1 MTKEPLT
8 EVTISMK
15 KLRLIC
21 DYYELPLAV
30 FFADEEQL
38 KELIRRHGTR
48 SKRIS
53 KYRDALDRI
62 RDIIEEVYGM

>member
-30 FFADEEQL
+30 FFVDEEQL
-38 KELIRRHGTR
+38 KELIRKHGTR

-53 KYRDALDRI
+53 KYLDALDRI